1 MRISDQALRVAAT
14 GGYSEDRYVSWP
26 AVAQALLDRGF
37 SMVEAEAIMRSK
49 WTRWA
54 GDMSDAA
61 YGQCTH
67 EDVLRFIDSDKNL
80 SESVAK
86 LVEQIDSLLEV

>member
-1 MRISDQALRVAAT
+1 MQISEQALKVAAT

-37 SMVEAEAIMRSK
+37 SMVEAECIMRSK

-54 GDMSDAA
+54 GDMSDADF
-61 YGQCTH
+61 GQCTH
-67 EDVLRFIDSDKNL
+67 EDVLRFIDSHTDL
-80 SESVAK
+80 AGGVAQ
-86 LVEQIDSLLEV
+86 LVEQTDSLLVF

>member
-1 MRISDQALRVAAT
+1 MKISDQALRVAAT

-54 GDMSDAA
+54 GDMSDAD
-61 YGQCTH
+61 YGHCTH
-67 EDVLRFIDSDKNL
+67 EDVLRFIDSTENL
-80 SESVAK
+80 SAEVADLVATTPSK
-86 LVEQIDSLLEV
+86 LVF